1 MNGQFLLDTNII
13 IALFAQEKV
22 IQEYLMTAQEVFV
35 PAIVIGELYYGA
47 QNSGRIEENV
57 SRVDKFAAI
66 NEILHCDAKT
76 AQYYGL
82 IKQKLRQKGQPIPD
96 NDIWIAAIDQQYELT
111 LVSRDQHFSKIE
123 RLQLESWSNKNSE

>member
-1 MNGQFLLDTNII
+1 MNGKFLLDTNII
-13 IALFAQEKV
+13 IALFAQEMV
-22 IQEYLMTAQEVFV
+22 IKAFLITAKEVFV

-47 QNSGRIEENV
+47 RNSGRIEENV
-57 SRVDKFAAI
+57 KRIDQFAAA
-66 NEILHCDAKT
+66 NEILFCDAKT

-96 NDIWIAAIDQQYELT
+96 NDIWIAAIALQYELT

-123 RLQLESWSNKNSE
+123 GYN

>member
-13 IALFAQEKV
+13 IALFAQEMV

-57 SRVDKFAAI
+57 SRVEKFAVV

-82 IKQKLRQKGQPIPD
+82 IKRKLRQKGQPIPD
-96 NDIWIAAIDQQYELT
+96 NDI
-111 LVSRDQHFSKIE
+111 
-123 RLQLESWSNKNSE
+123 